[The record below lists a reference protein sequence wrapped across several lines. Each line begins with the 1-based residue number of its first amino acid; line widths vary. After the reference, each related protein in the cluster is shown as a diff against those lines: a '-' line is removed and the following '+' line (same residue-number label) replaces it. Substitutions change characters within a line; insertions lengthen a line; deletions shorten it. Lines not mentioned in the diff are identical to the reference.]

1 MWRPTRSSPN
11 CSSSRSGLH
20 ERAAVTETT
29 PDLLFSARVLRLFVK
44 RRLCGFLFRV
54 RSIFSG
60 AYVDSGFSIEGM
72 GNVIL
77 DSGVI
82 VHRRCEFTTR
92 PGARLTIG
100 AGTRIGADGVISV
113 AQDVRLEP
121 NVLIA
126 ARCYI
131 SDHAHDF
138 EDVSSPVM
146 HQGMTPPAPVRIGE
160 GSWLGINVCILP
172 GVTLGRNCVVGANS
186 VVTRSVPDGGVV
198 AGAPARLLRT
208 RTSAV
213 RPALRD
219 SPDAPA
225 AGSGPA
231 ACT

>member
-1 MWRPTRSSPN
+1 MWRPTLLSLN
-11 CSSSRSGLH
+11 CSGSPSGSH
-20 ERAAVTETT
+20 ERDAVTATT
-29 PDLLFSARVLRLFVK
+29 PALLFSARVLRLLVS

-54 RSIFSG
+54 RSAFIG

-77 DSGVI
+77 ESGVI
-82 VHRRCEFTTR
+82 VHRHCEFTTR

-131 SDHAHDF
+131 SDHGHEF
-138 EDVSSPVM
+138 EDASRPAM
-146 HQGMTPPAPVRIGE
+146 HQGMTVAAPVRIGE

-208 RTSAV
+208 RTAAV
-213 RPALRD
+213 IPTAKYPAERK
-219 SPDAPA
+219 PA
-225 AGSGPA
+225 GGGPA
-231 ACT
+231 GHP